1 MQVLEDRISGLQEKE
16 ASLVA
21 QQEILDQ
28 ELLAIQDR
36 MVTLGGTDGSIASIS
51 ELAKEINNHEI
62 QLQQSRTELNELLS
76 LKLSLNLISRHTVQ
90 TFLDQVRREQSTR
103 KWKRE
108 CDALRPQREKF
119 LSCFF
124 SFDEYSPPLMALQKE
139 QLHSAIC
146 SAWESLFSPPP
157 ANCASR
163 CFHSYLSDEMLNQ
176 VHAQYEKS
184 RVGSREIAE
193 KLEEVDLFER
203 RLNSWRMQMAKLEG
217 LDSSREL
224 VKRLKQQ
231 MQDVTSQRDRCL
243 TELSTVRNNL
253 RADQAEL
260 ESVKANYARE
270 NSRYLENAPT
280 NSLLHRAEKIYQFID
295 ALISKLYGLKMR
307 QLEDEI
313 TYVFRELSHKR
324 QVARITLDNDATA
337 RLWSRDGQELD
348 FDKSAGESQ
357 IFATSLLA
365 ALSNISGVDAPL
377 VVDTPLGRLD
387 SKHRENILRFWT
399 KDSSRQVILL
409 SQDKEIDVIQY
420 QRLKPSILKSYL
432 LTHQDMG
439 NGIGQ
444 TTADE
449 GYFGEEDGHA
459 TRYE

>member
-1 MQVLEDRISGLQEKE
+1 M
-16 ASLVA
+16 
-21 QQEILDQ
+21 
-28 ELLAIQDR
+28 
-36 MVTLGGTDGSIASIS
+36 
-51 ELAKEINNHEI
+51 
-62 QLQQSRTELNELLS
+62 
-76 LKLSLNLISRHTVQ
+76 
-90 TFLDQVRREQSTR
+90 
-103 KWKRE
+103 
-108 CDALRPQREKF
+108 
-119 LSCFF
+119 
-124 SFDEYSPPLMALQKE
+124 
-139 QLHSAIC
+139 
-146 SAWESLFSPPP
+146 
-157 ANCASR
+157 
-163 CFHSYLSDEMLNQ
+163 
-176 VHAQYEKS
+176 
-184 RVGSREIAE
+184 GSREIAE